1 MTIIQHT
8 RTHTI
13 LPAETL
19 KAFADIPAAVASD
32 ALNRGGTLAGKINP
46 LRPNMRICG
55 QARTVDCPAGDNT
68 PLRAAVRD
76 ANAGDVIV
84 CDAKAFEDRA
94 VFGGL
99 MALFAKEQGVNGLVI
114 DGAVRDSDEIVDAG
128 LNMFCRAVV
137 PNGPIAQG
145 GGTVDA
151 PIICAG
157 QEVKPGDIVLG
168 DADGVT
174 IVPVERAQEVLNT
187 CHAILAKETI
197 LMEDLKNGATL
208 AGYFGPVDVKKV

>member
-1 MTIIQHT
+1 MTVTQYSTSHAP
-8 RTHTI
+8 
-13 LPAETL
+13 LPQSVLDAYAE
-19 KAFADIPAAVASD
+19 IPAAVASD
-32 ALNRGGTLAGKINP
+32 CLNRGGTLAGAINP
-46 LRPNMRICG
+46 LRSTMRICG

-76 ANAGDVIV
+76 AKAGDVIV
-84 CDAKAFEDRA
+84 CDAKGHEDRA

-99 MALFAKEQGVNGLVI
+99 MALFAKEQGISGLVI

-137 PNGPIAQG
+137 PCGPIKQG
-145 GGTVDA
+145 GGSLDG
-151 PIICAG
+151 PITCGSIG
-157 QEVKPGDIVLG
+157 INPGDIVLG

-174 IVPVERAQEVLNT
+174 IVPLERAEEILKAAQ
-187 CHAILAKETI
+187 AILKKEAK
-197 LMEDLKNGATL
+197 LMDDLKEGATL